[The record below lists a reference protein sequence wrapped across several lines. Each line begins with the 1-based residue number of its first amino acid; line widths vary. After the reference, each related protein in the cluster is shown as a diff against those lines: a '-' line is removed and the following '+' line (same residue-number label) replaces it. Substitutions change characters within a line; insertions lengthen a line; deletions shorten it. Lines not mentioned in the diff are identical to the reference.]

1 MGTLNWLLRNIYP
14 KLNCRFSVSGVLT
27 YIGSFK
33 TFKPMKIFFSLAFMM
48 LILNAFSKEY
58 KITSPNGQISV
69 SISVGGRIEWS
80 AAVGNQAIFTGNT
93 LRLDLGTTVLGI
105 DPKVVSAKTSSV
117 KEVVSTVVAVK
128 SRTIENEYNQLKL
141 VFKPNYAVSF
151 RLFNNG
157 IAYRFETNMK
167 QDLVVKNEAVNL
179 NFSGDYGVLF
189 PEEES
194 LYSHYERTYL
204 DQKISSLQ
212 AGRFCS
218 LPTLVKADNNIK
230 IGITEADLF
239 DYPCLFMEATG
250 KSAFTSKYPHVILKS
265 DPKGD
270 RGIQNIQEADY
281 IAKTAGTR
289 TFPWRVFMVSKE
301 DARLVEN
308 QMVFLLSRESKLTE
322 TSWIK
327 PGLVA
332 WDWWNE
338 NNIYGVD
345 FKAGLD
351 TKTYKYYI
359 DFASKF
365 NIPYIILD
373 EGWTKTTLN
382 IKEPNA
388 DLNLQELIA
397 YGKSKK
403 VDIILWCLWNA
414 LDADMIPIL
423 DLYAKWGVKGIK
435 VDFMARSEQYMVN
448 FYERAAK
455 ACADR
460 KLLIDFHGAFKPS
473 GMARAYPNI
482 INHEGVKGMENCK
495 WSKEITPEHDVTLC
509 FTRMLAGPMDFTPG
523 AMTNKN
529 AKDFAISFSHPMSQ
543 GTRCHQLAM
552 YVCYDAPLQMLND
565 SPSNYYKESECT
577 SFISSMPTVWDNTRV
592 LDAKV
597 GDYILTARQKDN
609 NWYLGAMTDWTAR
622 SLEVDLSFLGE
633 GTFEIE
639 IMQDG
644 INAEVSGNDY
654 KRVVRQ
660 VTKTDKLNIKLAGG
674 GGWAAICRKM

>member
-1 MGTLNWLLRNIYP
+1 
-14 KLNCRFSVSGVLT
+14 
-27 YIGSFK
+27 
-33 TFKPMKIFFSLAFMM
+33 MKKSILIFLAF
-48 LILNAFSKEY
+48 LGLSASAKDY
-58 KITSPNGQISV
+58 KIASPNGQISV
-69 SISVGGRIEWS
+69 TVSADSQIRWSASVDNHSIFTNNSIS
-80 AAVGNQAIFTGNT
+80 
-93 LRLDLGTTVLGI
+93 LDLGTALLGVN
-105 DPKVVSAKTSSV
+105 PKVVSDKLTSVS
-117 KEVVSTVVAVK
+117 EVVQTVVAVK
-128 SRTIENEYNQLKL
+128 SKTIQNNYNQLRL

-151 RLFNNG
+151 RVFDNG
-157 IAYRFETNMK
+157 ISYRFETSMK
-167 QDLVVKNEAVNL
+167 EEITVKNEEVGL
-179 NFSGDYGVLF
+179 NFSGDFGVLF
-189 PEEES
+189 PEEETV
-194 LYSHYERTYL
+194 YSHYERLYL
-204 DQKISSLQ
+204 DKKLSELS
-212 AGRFCS
+212 AGKFSS

-250 KSAFTSKYPHVILKS
+250 KSAFKSKFPHVILKS
-265 DPKGD
+265 DPQGD
-270 RGIQNIQEADY
+270 RGIKNIQEGDY
-281 IAKTAGTR
+281 IAKTSGTR
-289 TFPWRVFMVSKE
+289 NFPWRVFMISTE

-308 QMVFLLSRESKLTE
+308 QMVFLLSRENQLTE

-359 DFASKF
+359 DFASK
-365 NIPYIILD
+365 NKIPYIILD
-373 EGWTKTTLN
+373 EGWTKSTTN
-382 IKEPNA
+382 IKEANP

-397 YGKSKK
+397 YGKSKN
-403 VDIILWCLWNA
+403 VNIILWCLWNA
-414 LDADMIPIL
+414 LDADMNTIL
-423 DLYAKWGVKGIK
+423 DLYSKWGAAGIK

-495 WSKEITPEHDVTLC
+495 WSKDITPEHDVTLC
-509 FTRMLAGPMDFTPG
+509 FTRMLAGPMDYTPG

-529 AKDFAISFSHPMSQ
+529 EKDYSISFSHPMSQ

-565 SPSNYYKESECT
+565 SPSNYYKETEST
-577 SFISSMPTVWDNTRV
+577 SFISKMPTVWDDTKI

-597 GDYILTARQKDN
+597 GDYILTARHKDN
-609 NWYLGAMTDWTAR
+609 DWYLGALTDWTAR
-622 SLEVDLSFLGE
+622 SLNVDLSFLGE
-633 GTFEIE
+633 GTYEIE

-644 INAEVSGNDY
+644 INADISCNDY
-654 KRVVRQ
+654 KRVVKQ
-660 VTKTDKLNIKLAGG
+660 VTKADKLKVDLAKG
-674 GGWAAICRKM
+674 GGWAAICRKL

>member
-1 MGTLNWLLRNIYP
+1 MKTILFILFIALG
-14 KLNCRFSVSGVLT
+14 FGVFAKDYT
-27 YIGSFK
+27 I
-33 TFKPMKIFFSLAFMM
+33 I
-48 LILNAFSKEY
+48 
-58 KITSPNGQISV
+58 SPNGKIKVSVTVDTQIK
-69 SISVGGRIEWS
+69 WS
-80 AAVGNQAIFTGNT
+80 ATVDNHPVFTDNT
-93 LRLDLGTTVLGI
+93 LSLDLGTSVLGVN
-105 DPKVVSAKTSSV
+105 PKVVSAKTSSV
-117 KEVVSTVVAVK
+117 NETVKTVVAVK
-128 SRTIENEYNQLKL
+128 SKTISNNYNQLNL
-141 VFKPNYAVSF
+141 NFKQNYTVSF
-151 RLFNNG
+151 RLFDNG
-157 IAYRFETNMK
+157 ISYRFETNLK
-167 QDLVVKNEAVNL
+167 EPITVKYEEVGL

-189 PEEES
+189 PEEETV
-194 LYSHYERTYL
+194 YSHYERSYI
-204 DQKISSLQ
+204 DQKISSFN
-212 AGRFCS
+212 AGRFAS

-239 DYPCLFMEATG
+239 DYPCLFLEATG
-250 KSAFTSKYPHVILKS
+250 KAAFKSKYPKVILKS

-270 RGIQNIQEADY
+270 REIQNIQEADY
-281 IAKTAGTR
+281 IAATSGTR
-289 TFPWRVFMVSKE
+289 TFPWRVFMISTE

-308 QMVFLLSRESKLTE
+308 QMVFLLSRECKITD

-338 NNIYGVD
+338 NNIFGVD

-359 DFASKF
+359 VFASKN

-373 EGWTKTTLN
+373 EGWTKSTTN
-382 IKEPNA
+382 IKEANP

-397 YGKSKK
+397 YGKTKN
-403 VDIILWCLWNA
+403 VDIILWCLWNP
-414 LDADMIPIL
+414 LDADMDAIL
-423 DLYAKWGVKGIK
+423 DIYAKVGAKGIK

-473 GMARAYPNI
+473 GMGRAYPNI
-482 INHEGVKGMENCK
+482 INHEGVKGMENAK
-495 WSKEITPEHDVTLC
+495 WSKDITPEHDVTLC

-523 AMTNKN
+523 AMINKN
-529 AKDFAISFSHPMSQ
+529 EKDYAISFSNPMSM
-543 GTRCHQLAM
+543 GTRCHQVAM
-552 YVCYDAPLQMLND
+552 YVCYDSPLQMLAD
-565 SPSNYYKESECT
+565 SPSNYYKETET
-577 SFISSMPTVWDNTRV
+577 TAFISKMPTVWDDTKV

-597 GDYILTARQKDN
+597 GDYILMARQKDN

-622 SLEVDLSFLGE
+622 TLDLDLSFLGE

-644 INAEVSGNDY
+644 VNAEKSCNDY
-654 KRVVRQ
+654 KRIVKQ
-660 VTKTDKLNIKLAGG
+660 VSKADKLKIDMAKG
-674 GGWAAICRKM
+674 GGWAAICRKL

>member
-1 MGTLNWLLRNIYP
+1 LNLHLAAPNEVKM
-14 KLNCRFSVSGVLT
+14 KL
-27 YIGSFK
+27 I
-33 TFKPMKIFFSLAFMM
+33 FSLAFVA
-48 LILNAFSKEY
+48 LVFHAYSKDY
-58 KITSPNGQISV
+58 TVVSPNGKIVLTVSADSQIK
-69 SISVGGRIEWS
+69 WS
-80 AAVGNQAIFTGNT
+80 AAVSNQSIFTNNT
-93 LRLDLGTTVLGI
+93 LSLDLGTSVLGI
-105 DPKVVSAKTSSV
+105 NPKVVSAKITS
-117 KEVVSTVVAVK
+117 VSETVQTVVAVK
-128 SRTIENEYNQLKL
+128 SKTIQNTYNQLNL
-141 VFKPNYAVSF
+141 VFKPNYTVSF
-151 RLFNNG
+151 RVFDNG
-157 IAYRFETNMK
+157 MAYRFETRLK
-167 QDLVVKNEAVNL
+167 EELTVKNEEVGL

-189 PEEES
+189 PEEET
-194 LYSHYERTYL
+194 LYSHYERLYL
-204 DQKISSLQ
+204 DQKISSLN
-212 AGRFCS
+212 AGRFAS
-218 LPTLVKADNNIK
+218 LPTLVKAGNNIK

-250 KSAFTSKYPHVILKS
+250 KAAFKSKYPKVILKS

-281 IAKTAGTR
+281 IAKTSGTR
-289 TFPWRVFMVSKE
+289 NFPWRVFMISTE

-308 QMVFLLSRESKLTE
+308 QMVFLLSRENKITD

-359 DFASKF
+359 DFASK
-365 NIPYIILD
+365 NKIPYIILD
-373 EGWTKTTLN
+373 EGWTKSTTN
-382 IKEPNA
+382 IKEANPE
-388 DLNLQELIA
+388 LNLPELIA
-397 YGKSKK
+397 YGKTKN

-414 LDADMIPIL
+414 LDADMDAIL
-423 DLYAKWGVKGIK
+423 DIYARFGAKGIK

-482 INHEGVKGMENCK
+482 INHEGVKGMENNK
-495 WSKEITPEHDVTLC
+495 WSKDITPEHDVTLC

-523 AMTNKN
+523 AMINKN
-529 AKDFAISFSHPMSQ
+529 EMDYAISFSNPMSL
-543 GTRCHQLAM
+543 GTRCHQIAM
-552 YVCYDAPLQMLND
+552 YVCYDAPLQMLAD
-565 SPSNYYKESECT
+565 SPSNYNKETEST
-577 SFISSMPTVWDNTRV
+577 AFISKMPTVWDETKV

-597 GDYILTARQKDN
+597 ADYILVARQKDN
-609 NWYLGAMTDWTAR
+609 QWYLGALTDWTAR
-622 SLEVDLSFLGE
+622 SLNVDLSFLGE
-633 GTFEIE
+633 GTYEME

-644 INAEVSGNDY
+644 MNAEKSCNDY
-654 KRVVRQ
+654 KRIVKQ
-660 VTKTDKLNIKLAGG
+660 VTKADKLKIDLAKG
-674 GGWAAICRKM
+674 GGWAAICKKI

>member
-1 MGTLNWLLRNIYP
+1 MTYNLQTEKRTLISVAFLLM
-14 KLNCRFSVSGVLT
+14 V
-27 YIGSFK
+27 
-33 TFKPMKIFFSLAFMM
+33 
-48 LILNAFSKEY
+48 LNAFTKEY
-58 KITSPNGQISV
+58 KISSPDGQISV
-69 SISVGGRIEWS
+69 TVTVDTGIKWS
-80 AAVGNQAIFTGNT
+80 ASVGNQAIFINNT
-93 LRLDLGTTVLGI
+93 LSLDLGSAVLGVN
-105 DPKVVSAKTSSV
+105 PKIVSSKTTSV
-117 KEVVSTVVAVK
+117 KEVVQTVVAVK
-128 SRTIENEYNQLKL
+128 SKTVLNEYNQLNL
-141 VFKPNYAVSF
+141 AFKPNYRVVF
-151 RLFNNG
+151 RLFDNG
-157 IAYRFETNMK
+157 IAYRFETNLK
-167 QDLVVKNEAVNL
+167 NEIAVKNEEVGL
-179 NFSGDYGVLF
+179 NFAGDFGVLF

-204 DQKISSLQ
+204 DQKISSLT
-212 AGRFCS
+212 AGKFCS
-218 LPTLVKADNNIK
+218 LPTLVKAGNNVK

-239 DYPCLFMEATG
+239 DYPCLFMEATSG
-250 KSAFTSKYPHVILKS
+250 NSFRSKYPHVILKS
-265 DPKGD
+265 DPNGD
-270 RGIQNIQEADY
+270 RGIKNIQEADY
-281 IAKTAGTR
+281 IALTSGTR
-289 TFPWRVFMVSKE
+289 SFPWRVFMISKE

-308 QMVFLLSRESKLTE
+308 QMVFLLSRENKLAE
-322 TSWIK
+322 TNWIK

-365 NIPYIILD
+365 KIPYIILD

-397 YGKSKK
+397 YGKSKN

-414 LDADMIPIL
+414 LDSDMNAIL
-423 DLYAKWGVKGIK
+423 DLYTQWGIKGIK

-495 WSKEITPEHDVTLC
+495 WSKDITPEHDVTIC
-509 FTRMLAGPMDFTPG
+509 FTRMLAGPMDYTPG
-523 AMTNKN
+523 AMNNKN
-529 AKDFAISFSHPMSQ
+529 EKDYSISFSHPMSQ

-565 SPSNYYKESECT
+565 SPSNYYKETECT
-577 SFISSMPTVWDNTRV
+577 TFISQMPTVWDNTKI

-622 SLEVDLSFLGE
+622 TLDIDFSFLGD
-633 GTFEIE
+633 GTYEIE

-644 INAEVSGNDY
+644 INAEVSCNDY
-654 KRVVRQ
+654 KRVVQ
-660 VTKTDKLNIKLAGG
+660 KVTKADKLSIKMAKG
-674 GGWAAICRKM
+674 GGWAAVCRKI

>member
-1 MGTLNWLLRNIYP
+1 MKKSILIFLAFLGL
-14 KLNCRFSVSGVLT
+14 SVSA
-27 YIGSFK
+27 K
-33 TFKPMKIFFSLAFMM
+33 D
-48 LILNAFSKEY
+48 Y
-58 KITSPNGQISV
+58 KIASPNGQISV
-69 SISVGGRIEWS
+69 TVSADSQIRWSASVDNHSIFNNNSIS
-80 AAVGNQAIFTGNT
+80 
-93 LRLDLGTTVLGI
+93 LDLGTALLGVN
-105 DPKVVSAKTSSV
+105 PKVVSDKLTSVS
-117 KEVVSTVVAVK
+117 EVVQTVVPVK
-128 SRTIENEYNQLKL
+128 SKTIQNNYNQLRL

-151 RLFNNG
+151 RVFDNG
-157 IAYRFETNMK
+157 ISYRFETSMK
-167 QDLVVKNEAVNL
+167 EEITVKNEEVGL
-179 NFSGDYGVLF
+179 NFSGDFGVLF
-189 PEEES
+189 PEEETV
-194 LYSHYERTYL
+194 YSHYERLYL
-204 DQKISSLQ
+204 DKKLSELS
-212 AGRFCS
+212 AGKFSS

-250 KSAFTSKYPHVILKS
+250 KSAFKSKFPHVILKS
-265 DPKGD
+265 DPQGD
-270 RGIQNIQEADY
+270 RGIKNIQEGDY
-281 IAKTAGTR
+281 IAKTSGTR
-289 TFPWRVFMVSKE
+289 NFPWRVFMISTE

-308 QMVFLLSRESKLTE
+308 QMVFLLSRENQLTE

-359 DFASKF
+359 DFASK
-365 NIPYIILD
+365 NKIPYIILD
-373 EGWTKTTLN
+373 EGWTKSTTN
-382 IKEPNA
+382 IKEANP

-397 YGKSKK
+397 YGKSKN
-403 VDIILWCLWNA
+403 VQIILWCLWNA
-414 LDADMIPIL
+414 LDADMNTIL
-423 DLYAKWGVKGIK
+423 DLYSKWGAAGIK

-495 WSKEITPEHDVTLC
+495 WSKDITPEHDVTLC
-509 FTRMLAGPMDFTPG
+509 FTRMLAGPMDYTPG

-529 AKDFAISFSHPMSQ
+529 EKDYSISFSHPMSQ

-565 SPSNYYKESECT
+565 SPSNYYKETEST
-577 SFISSMPTVWDNTRV
+577 SFISKMPTVWDDTKI

-597 GDYILTARQKDN
+597 GDYILTARHKDN
-609 NWYLGAMTDWTAR
+609 DWYLGALTDWTAR
-622 SLEVDLSFLGE
+622 SLNVDLSFLGE
-633 GTFEIE
+633 GTYEIE

-644 INAEVSGNDY
+644 INADISCNDY
-654 KRVVRQ
+654 KRVVKQ
-660 VTKTDKLNIKLAGG
+660 VTKADKLKVDLAKG
-674 GGWAAICRKM
+674 GGWAAICKKL

>member
-1 MGTLNWLLRNIYP
+1 MLKSFLFILFIVLGLGAFAKDYT
-14 KLNCRFSVSGVLT
+14 VS
-27 YIGSFK
+27 
-33 TFKPMKIFFSLAFMM
+33 
-48 LILNAFSKEY
+48 
-58 KITSPNGQISV
+58 SPNGSIKVTVSVDTQIK
-69 SISVGGRIEWS
+69 WS
-80 AAVGNQAIFTGNT
+80 AAVANQSIFTNNT
-93 LRLDLGTTVLGI
+93 LSLDLGTSVLGVN
-105 DPKVVSAKTSSV
+105 PKVVSAKTTSV
-117 KEVVSTVVAVK
+117 SEVVKTVVAVK
-128 SRTIENEYNQLKL
+128 SKTINNTYNQLNL

-151 RLFNNG
+151 RVFDNG
-157 IAYRFETNMK
+157 IAYRFETSMK
-167 QDLVVKNEAVNL
+167 DEITVKNEEVNL
-179 NFSGDYGVLF
+179 NFAGDYGVLF
-189 PEEES
+189 PEEETV
-194 LYSHYERTYL
+194 YSHYERVYL
-204 DQKISSLQ
+204 DQKISSLA
-212 AGRFCS
+212 AGKFCS

-250 KSAFTSKYPHVILKS
+250 KAAFKSKYPKVILKS
-265 DPKGD
+265 NPKGD
-270 RGIQNIQEADY
+270 REIQNIQEADY
-281 IAKTAGTR
+281 IAKTSGTR
-289 TFPWRVFMVSKE
+289 SFPWRVFMISTE

-308 QMVFLLSRESKLTE
+308 QMVFLLSRDCKLAE

-359 DFASKF
+359 DFASKYK
-365 NIPYIILD
+365 IPYIILD

-382 IKEPNA
+382 IKEANA
-388 DLNLQELIA
+388 DIDIKELIA
-397 YGKSKK
+397 YGKSKN

-414 LDADMIPIL
+414 LDADINGTL
-423 DLYAKWGVKGIK
+423 DLYAKWGIKGIK

-448 FYERAAK
+448 FYERSAK

-495 WSKEITPEHDVTLC
+495 WSKDITPEHDVTLC
-509 FTRMLAGPMDFTPG
+509 FTRMLAGPMDYTPG

-529 AKDFAISFSHPMSQ
+529 EKDYAISFSHPMSQ

-565 SPSNYYKESECT
+565 SPSNYYKESDCT
-577 SFISSMPTVWDNTRV
+577 SFISRMQTVWDDTKI

-597 GDYILTARQKDN
+597 GDYILTARQKGND
-609 NWYLGAMTDWTAR
+609 WYLGAMTDWTAR
-622 SLEVDLSFLGE
+622 SLNVDLSFLGE
-633 GTFEIE
+633 GNYEIE

-644 INAEVSGNDY
+644 MNADISCNDY
-654 KRVVRQ
+654 KRVVKQ
-660 VTKTDKLNIKLAGG
+660 VTKADKLKIDLAKG
-674 GGWAAICRKM
+674 GGWAAICKKL

>member
-1 MGTLNWLLRNIYP
+1 MRLILSMAFILL
-14 KLNCRFSVSGVLT
+14 V
-27 YIGSFK
+27 
-33 TFKPMKIFFSLAFMM
+33 
-48 LILNAFSKEY
+48 LNAFSKDY
-58 KITSPNGQISV
+58 KVTSPNGQITVTVSV
-69 SISVGGRIEWS
+69 DTQIKWS
-80 AAVGNQAIFTGNT
+80 AAVGNQSIFTNNT
-93 LRLDLGTTVLGI
+93 LSLDLGATVLGVNA
-105 DPKVVSAKTSSV
+105 KVVSAKTTAV
-117 KEVVSTVVAVK
+117 NEIVQTVVAVK
-128 SRTIENEYNQLKL
+128 SKTISNAYNQLSL
-141 VFKPNYAVSF
+141 VFKPKFAVNF
-151 RLFNNG
+151 RVFDNG
-157 IAYRFETNMK
+157 IAYRFETSMK
-167 QDLVVKNEAVNL
+167 EEITVKNEEVSL

-189 PEEES
+189 PEEET
-194 LYSHYERTYL
+194 LYSHYERLYL
-204 DQKISSLQ
+204 DKKLSELADGKFS
-212 AGRFCS
+212 S

-250 KSAFTSKYPHVILKS
+250 KAAFKSKYPKVILKS

-270 RGIQNIQEADY
+270 REIQNIQEADY
-281 IAKTAGTR
+281 IAKTSGTR
-289 TFPWRVFMVSKE
+289 NFPWRVFMISTE

-308 QMVFLLSRESKLTE
+308 QMVFLLSRECKLAE

-359 DFASKF
+359 DFASK
-365 NIPYIILD
+365 NQIPYIILD
-373 EGWTKTTLN
+373 EGWTKSTTN
-382 IKEPNA
+382 IKESNP

-397 YGKSKK
+397 YGKTKN
-403 VDIILWCLWNA
+403 VDIILWCLWNP
-414 LDADMIPIL
+414 LDAEMDAIL
-423 DLYAKWGVKGIK
+423 DLYAKWGAKGIK

-473 GMARAYPNI
+473 GMGRAYPNI
-482 INHEGVKGMENCK
+482 INHEGVKGMENTK
-495 WSKEITPEHDVTLC
+495 WSKDITPEHDVTLC

-523 AMTNKN
+523 SMTNKN
-529 AKDFAISFSHPMSQ
+529 EKDYSVSFSHPMSL
-543 GTRCHQLAM
+543 GTRCHQIAM
-552 YVCYDAPLQMLND
+552 YVCYDSPLQMLCDN
-565 SPSNYYKESECT
+565 PSNYYREAEST
-577 SFISSMPTVWDNTRV
+577 SFISKMPTVWDDTKI

-597 GDYILTARQKDN
+597 GDYILTARQKGN

-622 SLEVDLSFLGE
+622 SLNVDFSFLGE
-633 GTFEIE
+633 GTYEIE

-644 INAEVSGNDY
+644 LNAEVSCNDY
-654 KRVVRQ
+654 KRIVKQ
-660 VTKTDKLNIKLAGG
+660 VTKADKLKIDLAKG
-674 GGWAAICRKM
+674 GGWAAICKKI

>member
-1 MGTLNWLLRNIYP
+1 M
-14 KLNCRFSVSGVLT
+14 
-27 YIGSFK
+27 
-33 TFKPMKIFFSLAFMM
+33 TFKLQTEKRILILMAFM
-48 LILNAFSKEY
+48 LVVLNAFSKEY
-58 KITSPNGQISV
+58 KIASPDGQISV
-69 SISVGGRIEWS
+69 TVTVDTGIKWS
-80 AAVGNQAIFTGNT
+80 ASVGNQAILSNNT
-93 LRLDLGTTVLGI
+93 LSLDLGSAVLGVN
-105 DPKVVSAKTSSV
+105 PKVVSAKTTSV
-117 KEVVSTVVAVK
+117 KEVVQTVVAVK
-128 SRTIENEYNQLKL
+128 SKTIPNEYNQLSL
-141 VFKPNYAVSF
+141 AFKPNYRVAF
-151 RLFNNG
+151 RLFDNG
-157 IAYRFETNMK
+157 IAYRFETNLK
-167 QDLVVKNEAVNL
+167 NEITVKNEEVGVN
-179 NFSGDYGVLF
+179 FAGDFGVLF

-204 DQKISSLQ
+204 DQKISSLT
-212 AGRFCS
+212 AGKFCS
-218 LPTLVKADNNIK
+218 LPTLVKAGDNIK

-250 KSAFTSKYPHVILKS
+250 GNSFRSKYPHVILKS

-281 IAKTAGTR
+281 IARTSGTR
-289 TFPWRVFMVSKE
+289 SFPWRVFMISKE

-308 QMVFLLSRESKLTE
+308 QMVFLLSRENKLAE
-322 TSWIK
+322 TNWIK

-365 NIPYIILD
+365 KIPYIILD

-382 IKEPNA
+382 IKEPNP

-397 YGKSKK
+397 YGKTKN

-414 LDADMIPIL
+414 LDSDMNAIL
-423 DLYAKWGVKGIK
+423 DLYAQWGVKGIK

-495 WSKEITPEHDVTLC
+495 WSKDITPEHDVTLC
-509 FTRMLAGPMDFTPG
+509 FTRMLAGPMDYTPG
-523 AMTNKN
+523 AMNNKN
-529 AKDFAISFSHPMSQ
+529 EKDYSISFSHPMSQ

-565 SPSNYYKESECT
+565 SPSNYYKETECT
-577 SFISSMPTVWDNTRV
+577 TFISQMPTVWDNTKI

-622 SLEVDLSFLGE
+622 TLDIDFSFLGD
-633 GTFEIE
+633 GTYEIE

-644 INAEVSGNDY
+644 INAEVSCNDY
-654 KRVVRQ
+654 KRVVQ
-660 VTKTDKLNIKLAGG
+660 KVTKVDKLRIKMAKG
-674 GGWAAICRKM
+674 GGWAAVCRKI

>member
-1 MGTLNWLLRNIYP
+1 MKKSILI
-14 KLNCRFSVSGVLT
+14 FLT
-27 YIGSFK
+27 IL
-33 TFKPMKIFFSLAFMM
+33 SLGAF
-48 LILNAFSKEY
+48 AKDY
-58 KITSPNGQISV
+58 KVTSPNGQIAV
-69 SISVGGRIEWS
+69 NVTVDTQIKWS
-80 AAVGNQAIFTGNT
+80 AAVGTQPIFTNNT
-93 LRLDLGTTVLGI
+93 LSVDLGTAVLGTN
-105 DPKVVSAKTSSV
+105 PKVTSAKTTSV
-117 KEVVSTVVAVK
+117 NETVPTVVAVK
-128 SRTIENEYNQLKL
+128 SKTIQNAYNQLRL

-151 RLFNNG
+151 RVFDNG
-157 IAYRFETNMK
+157 IAYRFETSLK
-167 QDLVVKNEAVNL
+167 DEITVKNEEVGL
-179 NFSGDYGVLF
+179 NFAGDYGVLF
-189 PEEES
+189 PEEETV
-194 LYSHYERTYL
+194 YSHYERLYL
-204 DQKISSLQ
+204 DTKLSVLA
-212 AGRFCS
+212 AGKLSS

-250 KSAFTSKYPHVILKS
+250 KAAFKSKYPHVILKS
-265 DPKGD
+265 DPFGD
-270 RGIQNIQEADY
+270 RGIKNVQEADY
-281 IAKTAGTR
+281 IAKTSGTR
-289 TFPWRVFMVSKE
+289 NFPWRVFMVSTE

-308 QMVFLLSRESKLTE
+308 QMVFLLSRECKLAE

-359 DFASKF
+359 DFASKN

-382 IKEPNA
+382 IKESNPTL
-388 DLNLQELIA
+388 DMKELIA
-397 YGKSKK
+397 YGKSKN

-414 LDADMIPIL
+414 LDADMDAIL
-423 DLYAKWGVKGIK
+423 DTYAKWGAKGIK

-495 WSKEITPEHDVTLC
+495 WSKDITPEHDVTLC
-509 FTRMLAGPMDFTPG
+509 FTRMLAGPMDYTPG
-523 AMTNKN
+523 AMINKN
-529 AKDFAISFSHPMSQ
+529 EKDYSISFSHPMSL

-565 SPSNYYKESECT
+565 SPSNYYKETECT
-577 SFISSMPTVWDNTRV
+577 SFISKMSTVWDNTKI

-597 GDYILTARQKDN
+597 GDYILTARQKGND
-609 NWYLGAMTDWTAR
+609 WYLGALTDWTAR
-622 SLEVDLSFLGE
+622 SLNVDLSFLGE
-633 GTFEIE
+633 GTYEIE

-644 INAEVSGNDY
+644 ANAEVSCNDY
-654 KRVVRQ
+654 KRIVKQ
-660 VTKTDKLNIKLAGG
+660 VTKADKMKIDLAKG
-674 GGWAAICRKM
+674 GGWAAICRKL

>member
-1 MGTLNWLLRNIYP
+1 M
-14 KLNCRFSVSGVLT
+14 KL
-27 YIGSFK
+27 I
-33 TFKPMKIFFSLAFMM
+33 FSLAFVA
-48 LILNAFSKEY
+48 LVFHAYSKDY
-58 KITSPNGQISV
+58 TVASPNGKIVLTVSVDTQIK
-69 SISVGGRIEWS
+69 WS
-80 AAVGNQAIFTGNT
+80 AAVSNQSIFTNNT
-93 LRLDLGTTVLGI
+93 LSLDLGTSVLGI
-105 DPKVVSAKTSSV
+105 NPKVVSAKTTSV
-117 KEVVSTVVAVK
+117 NETVHTVVAVK
-128 SRTIENEYNQLKL
+128 SKTIQNTYNQLNL
-141 VFKPNYAVSF
+141 VFKPNYTVSF
-151 RLFNNG
+151 RVFDNG
-157 IAYRFETNMK
+157 MAYRFETRLK
-167 QDLVVKNEAVNL
+167 EELTVKNEEVGL

-189 PEEES
+189 PEEET
-194 LYSHYERTYL
+194 LYSHYERLYL
-204 DQKISSLQ
+204 DQKISSLK
-212 AGRFCS
+212 AGRFAS

-250 KSAFTSKYPHVILKS
+250 KAAFKSKYPKVILKS

-281 IAKTAGTR
+281 IAKTSGTR
-289 TFPWRVFMVSKE
+289 NFPWRVFMISTE
-301 DARLVEN
+301 DARMVEN
-308 QMVFLLSRESKLTE
+308 QMVFLLSRENKITD

-359 DFASKF
+359 DFASK
-365 NIPYIILD
+365 NKIPYIILD
-373 EGWTKTTLN
+373 EGWTKSTTN
-382 IKEPNA
+382 IKEANPE
-388 DLNLQELIA
+388 LNLPELIA
-397 YGKSKK
+397 YGKTKN

-414 LDADMIPIL
+414 LDADMDAIL
-423 DLYAKWGVKGIK
+423 DIYARFGAKGIK

-482 INHEGVKGMENCK
+482 INHEGVKGMENNK
-495 WSKEITPEHDVTLC
+495 WSKDITPEHDVTLC

-523 AMTNKN
+523 AMINKN
-529 AKDFAISFSHPMSQ
+529 EMDYAISFSNPMSL
-543 GTRCHQLAM
+543 GTRCHQIAM
-552 YVCYDAPLQMLND
+552 YVCYDAPLQMLAD
-565 SPSNYYKESECT
+565 SPSNYYKETEST
-577 SFISSMPTVWDNTRV
+577 AFISKMPTVWDETKV

-597 GDYILTARQKDN
+597 ADYILVARQKDN
-609 NWYLGAMTDWTAR
+609 KWYLGALTDWTAR
-622 SLEVDLSFLGE
+622 SLNVDLSFLGE
-633 GTFEIE
+633 GTYEIE

-644 INAEVSGNDY
+644 MNAEKSCNDY
-654 KRVVRQ
+654 KRIVKQ
-660 VTKTDKLNIKLAGG
+660 VTKADKLKIDLAKG
-674 GGWAAICRKM
+674 GGWAAICKKI

>member
-1 MGTLNWLLRNIYP
+1 M
-14 KLNCRFSVSGVLT
+14 
-27 YIGSFK
+27 
-33 TFKPMKIFFSLAFMM
+33 TFKLQTEKRILILMAFM
-48 LILNAFSKEY
+48 LVVLNAFSKEY
-58 KITSPNGQISV
+58 KIASPDGQISV
-69 SISVGGRIEWS
+69 TVTVDTGIKWS
-80 AAVGNQAIFTGNT
+80 ASVGNQVILSNNT
-93 LRLDLGTTVLGI
+93 LSLDLGSAVLGVN
-105 DPKVVSAKTSSV
+105 PKVVSAKTTSV
-117 KEVVSTVVAVK
+117 KEVVQTVVAVK
-128 SRTIENEYNQLKL
+128 SKTIPNEYNQLSL
-141 VFKPNYAVSF
+141 AFKPNYRVAF
-151 RLFNNG
+151 RLFDNG
-157 IAYRFETNMK
+157 IAYRFETNLK
-167 QDLVVKNEAVNL
+167 NEITVKNEEVGVN
-179 NFSGDYGVLF
+179 FAGDFGVLF

-204 DQKISSLQ
+204 DQKISSLT
-212 AGRFCS
+212 AGKFCS
-218 LPTLVKADNNIK
+218 LPTLVKAGDNIK

-250 KSAFTSKYPHVILKS
+250 GNSFRSKYPHVILKS

-281 IAKTAGTR
+281 IARTSGTR
-289 TFPWRVFMVSKE
+289 SFPWRVFMISKE

-308 QMVFLLSRESKLTE
+308 QMVFLLSRENKLAE
-322 TSWIK
+322 TNWIK

-365 NIPYIILD
+365 KIPYIILD

-382 IKEPNA
+382 IKEPNP

-397 YGKSKK
+397 YGKTKN

-414 LDADMIPIL
+414 LDSDMNAIL
-423 DLYAKWGVKGIK
+423 DLYAQWGVKGIK

-495 WSKEITPEHDVTLC
+495 WSKDITPEHDVTLC
-509 FTRMLAGPMDFTPG
+509 FTRMLAGPMDYTPG
-523 AMTNKN
+523 AMNNKN
-529 AKDFAISFSHPMSQ
+529 EKDYSISFSHPMSQ

-565 SPSNYYKESECT
+565 SPSNYYKETECT
-577 SFISSMPTVWDNTRV
+577 TFISQMPTVWDNTKI

-622 SLEVDLSFLGE
+622 TLDIDFSFLGD
-633 GTFEIE
+633 GTYEIE

-644 INAEVSGNDY
+644 INAEVSCNDY
-654 KRVVRQ
+654 KRVVQ
-660 VTKTDKLNIKLAGG
+660 KVTKVDKLRIKMAKG
-674 GGWAAICRKM
+674 GGWAAVCRKI

>member
-1 MGTLNWLLRNIYP
+1 L
-14 KLNCRFSVSGVLT
+14 
-27 YIGSFK
+27 
-33 TFKPMKIFFSLAFMM
+33 
-48 LILNAFSKEY
+48 
-58 KITSPNGQISV
+58 
-69 SISVGGRIEWS
+69 
-80 AAVGNQAIFTGNT
+80 
-93 LRLDLGTTVLGI
+93 
-105 DPKVVSAKTSSV
+105 
-117 KEVVSTVVAVK
+117 
-128 SRTIENEYNQLKL
+128 
-141 VFKPNYAVSF
+141 
-151 RLFNNG
+151 
-157 IAYRFETNMK
+157 
-167 QDLVVKNEAVNL
+167 
-179 NFSGDYGVLF
+179 
-189 PEEES
+189 
-194 LYSHYERTYL
+194 YL
-204 DQKISSLQ
+204 DTKISSLA
-212 AGRFCS
+212 AGKFAS

-250 KSAFTSKYPHVILKS
+250 KAAFKSKYPHVILKS

-270 RGIQNIQEADY
+270 REIQNVQEADY
-281 IAKTAGTR
+281 IAKTSGTR
-289 TFPWRVFMVSKE
+289 TFPWRVFMISTE

-308 QMVFLLSRESKLTE
+308 QMVFLLSRENQLTE

-359 DFASKF
+359 DFASKN

-373 EGWTKTTLN
+373 EGWTKSTLN
-382 IKEPNA
+382 IKESNPTL
-388 DLNLQELIA
+388 DMKELIA
-397 YGKSKK
+397 YGKSKN

-414 LDADMIPIL
+414 LDADMDAIL
-423 DLYAKWGVKGIK
+423 DIYAKWGTKGIK

-495 WSKEITPEHDVTLC
+495 WSKDITPEHDVTLC
-509 FTRMLAGPMDFTPG
+509 FTRMLAGPMDYTPG
-523 AMTNKN
+523 AMINKN
-529 AKDFAISFSHPMSQ
+529 EKDYSISFSHPMSL

-565 SPSNYYKESECT
+565 SPSNYYKETEST
-577 SFISSMPTVWDNTRV
+577 SFISKMPTVWDETKV

-597 GDYILTARQKDN
+597 GDYILIARQKDN

-622 SLEVDLSFLGE
+622 SLNVDLSFLGE
-633 GTFEIE
+633 GTYEIE

-644 INAEVSGNDY
+644 LNAEVSCNDY
-654 KRVVRQ
+654 KRIVKQ
-660 VTKTDKLNIKLAGG
+660 VTKADKLKIDLAKG
-674 GGWAAICRKM
+674 GGWAAICKKL